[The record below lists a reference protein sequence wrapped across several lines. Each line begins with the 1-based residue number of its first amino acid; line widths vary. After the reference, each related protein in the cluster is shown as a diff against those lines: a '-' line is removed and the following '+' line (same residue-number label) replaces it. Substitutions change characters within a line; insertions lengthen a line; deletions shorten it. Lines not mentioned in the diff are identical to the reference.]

1 MVRRKQRKRPP
12 RRRRDW
18 VELAVVTL
26 GAATTIAGCIER
38 FTH

>member
-1 MVRRKQRKRPP
+1 MVRPEQRKRRR

-18 VELAVVTL
+18 VELAVVAL
-26 GAATTIAGCIER
+26 GAVTAIAGCIER